1 MYEQERQRAAH
12 LLILLCYTIL
22 TIVLTGESL
31 LLGWETEAI
40 VLLLLGVVVCW
51 TVHFTEKFPVDI
63 SVWIY
68 FILTMLAFFFYGIH
82 ETSIYD
88 MAPVMMVI
96 ILIYSTTEMYSII
109 RLCVVVYF
117 FTMTYDLFFVMG
129 KSMEL
134 TPLSITRTLLHFLLV
149 YMAGWLMKVVMQR
162 RRQERKNNDS
172 RIAGLEETNR
182 RTEDFLTNVSHELR
196 TPINAV
202 TGISAVML
210 KREED
215 AEKRKEIASIQE
227 AGHRL
232 FSQIEDI
239 LDYTEIDTGKM
250 KVSKEPYVLSSLLND
265 IITGSQMLTEEN
277 APEVIFDVDAKIP
290 SALVGDARKIK
301 KILRHLIDNAVRFTK
316 KGGVYVRV
324 YTLTKPYG
332 VNLCM
337 EVSDTG
343 IGIEK
348 EDLEKITEK
357 FFKSDG
363 GKNRRTG
370 GLGLGLPIVYGMVT
384 VMEGFMQVDSNLN
397 DGTTVTVSIPQAV
410 ADAAP
415 GMVLENRTSLSLAC
429 YVRLEKYEIPKV
441 REYYNEMISHLV
453 TGLDVPLHRVSD
465 LEELKKLVSVYRLTH
480 LFVGREEYEESR
492 QFLDSLDQDVE
503 IIVVADERFALPDNG
518 RVKLLNKPFY
528 SFMIASVLNAEASGD
543 TEILKEKRMLCPGV
557 KVLVVDDEPMNRR
570 VAEEIFKGYQMQVQ
584 TAESGTMA
592 IDLCKREDFDLVFLD
607 HMMPEMD
614 GIETLKRLRKIHTDS
629 GRGLTVIAFTANAV
643 SGAREM
649 FLKEGFDEFV
659 SKPIEYSE
667 MEHVLRKVLP
677 KSAIIWVDEN
687 IENIEKGDKNF
698 EKDSRHEVVQI
709 NTKSALAYCKNDMN
723 FYQELLHKFV
733 VDADKKKSEIDHY
746 FKREDYDNYRIVI
759 HALKSTAKMIGA
771 DALSE
776 LAQEL
781 EAAVQNK
788 DIGYVREHH
797 EEMLLEY
804 SRVVDRISE
813 TLDDKK
819 NDTDKPIA
827 KNEAEISGDELLE
840 RLTELKEGLAAFEID
855 KSEAVI
861 SEMSETVYMGKDVG
875 EFLREVRKDVED
887 YEFREAK
894 KKVEKLLDRVKGGEM

>member
-503 IIVVADERFALPDNG
+503 IIVVADERFALPDSG

-584 TAESGTMA
+584 TAESGRMA
-592 IDLCKREDFDLVFLD
+592 IDLCEREDFDLVFLD

-813 TLDDKK
+813 TMDDKK

>member
-134 TPLSITRTLLHFLLV
+134 TPLSISRTLLHFLLV

-215 AEKRKEIASIQE
+215 ADKRKEIASIQE

-250 KVSKEPYVLSSLLND
+250 KVSKEPYVLLSLLND
-265 IITGSQMLTEEN
+265 VITGSQMLTEEN

-363 GKNRRTG
+363 GKSRRTG

-384 VMEGFMQVDSNLN
+384 AMEGFMQVDSNLN

-453 TGLDVPLHRVSD
+453 TGLDVPLHQVSD

-480 LFVGREEYEESR
+480 LFAGREEYEESR

-503 IIVVADERFALPDNG
+503 IIVVADERFALPDSG

-584 TAESGTMA
+584 TAESGRMA
-592 IDLCKREDFDLVFLD
+592 IDLCEREDFDLVFLD

-746 FKREDYDNYRIVI
+746 LKREDYDNYRIVI

-813 TLDDKK
+813 TMDDKK

>member
-134 TPLSITRTLLHFLLV
+134 TPLSISRTLLHFLLV

-215 AEKRKEIASIQE
+215 ADKRKEIASIQE
-227 AGHRL
+227 AGQRL

-503 IIVVADERFALPDNG
+503 IIVVADERFALPDSG

-584 TAESGTMA
+584 TAESGRMA
-592 IDLCKREDFDLVFLD
+592 IDLCEREDFDLVFLD

-746 FKREDYDNYRIVI
+746 LKREDYDNYRIVI

-813 TLDDKK
+813 TMDDKK

>member
-1 MYEQERQRAAH
+1 M
-12 LLILLCYTIL
+12 
-22 TIVLTGESL
+22 
-31 LLGWETEAI
+31 
-40 VLLLLGVVVCW
+40 LLLLGVVVCW

-227 AGHRL
+227 AGQRL

-415 GMVLENRTSLSLAC
+415 GMVLENRASLSLAC

-480 LFVGREEYEESR
+480 LFAGREEYEESR

-570 VAEEIFKGYQMQVQ
+570 VAEEIFKRYQMQVQ
-584 TAESGTMA
+584 TAESGRMA
-592 IDLCKREDFDLVFLD
+592 IDLCEREDFDLVFLD

-649 FLKEGFDEFV
+649 FLEEGFDEFV
-659 SKPIEYSE
+659 SKPVEHSE
-667 MEHVLRKVLP
+667 LEHVLRKVLP
-677 KSAIIWVDEN
+677 KSAITWVDEN
-687 IENIEKGDKNF
+687 IENIKKGDKNF

-788 DIGYVREHH
+788 DIGYVREYH

-813 TLDDKK
+813 TLDGKK

-894 KKVEKLLDRVKGGEM
+894 RKVEKLLDRVKGGEM

>member
-227 AGHRL
+227 AGQRL

-384 VMEGFMQVDSNLN
+384 AMEGFMQVDSNLN

-415 GMVLENRTSLSLAC
+415 GMVLENRASLSLAC

-480 LFVGREEYEESR
+480 LFAGREEYEESR

-503 IIVVADERFALPDNG
+503 IIVVADERFALPDSG

-584 TAESGTMA
+584 TAESGRMA
-592 IDLCKREDFDLVFLD
+592 IDLCEREDFDLVFLD

-746 FKREDYDNYRIVI
+746 LKREDYDNYRIVI

-813 TLDDKK
+813 TMDDKK

>member
-134 TPLSITRTLLHFLLV
+134 TPLSISRTLLHFLLV

-227 AGHRL
+227 AGQRL

-250 KVSKEPYVLSSLLND
+250 KVSKEPYVLLSLLND
-265 IITGSQMLTEEN
+265 VITGSQMLTEEN

-363 GKNRRTG
+363 GKSRRTG

-384 VMEGFMQVDSNLN
+384 AMEGFMQVDSNLN

-453 TGLDVPLHRVSD
+453 TGLDVPLHQVSD

-503 IIVVADERFALPDNG
+503 IIVVADERFALPDSG

-584 TAESGTMA
+584 TAESGRMA
-592 IDLCKREDFDLVFLD
+592 IDLCEREDFDLVFLD

-746 FKREDYDNYRIVI
+746 LKREDYDNYRIVI

-813 TLDDKK
+813 TMDDKK

>member
-134 TPLSITRTLLHFLLV
+134 TPLSISRTLLHFLLV

-227 AGHRL
+227 AGQRL

-250 KVSKEPYVLSSLLND
+250 KVSKEPYVLLSLLND
-265 IITGSQMLTEEN
+265 VITGSQMLTEEN

-384 VMEGFMQVDSNLN
+384 AMEGFMQVDSNLN

-415 GMVLENRTSLSLAC
+415 GMVLENRASLSLAC

-480 LFVGREEYEESR
+480 LFAGREEYEESR

-503 IIVVADERFALPDNG
+503 IIVVADERFALPDSG

-584 TAESGTMA
+584 TAESGRMA
-592 IDLCKREDFDLVFLD
+592 IDLCEREDFDLVFLD

-746 FKREDYDNYRIVI
+746 LKREDYDNYRIVI

-813 TLDDKK
+813 TMDDKK

>member
-227 AGHRL
+227 AGQRL

-480 LFVGREEYEESR
+480 LFAGREEYEESR

-584 TAESGTMA
+584 TAESGRMA
-592 IDLCKREDFDLVFLD
+592 IDLCEREDFDLVFLD

-813 TLDDKK
+813 TMDDKK

>member
-227 AGHRL
+227 AGQRL

-250 KVSKEPYVLSSLLND
+250 KVSKEPYVLLSLLND
-265 IITGSQMLTEEN
+265 VITGSQMLTEEN

-384 VMEGFMQVDSNLN
+384 AMEGFMQVDSNLN

-415 GMVLENRTSLSLAC
+415 GMVLENRASLSLAC

-480 LFVGREEYEESR
+480 LFAGREEYEESR

-503 IIVVADERFALPDNG
+503 IIVVADERFALPDSG

-584 TAESGTMA
+584 TAESGRMA
-592 IDLCKREDFDLVFLD
+592 IDLCEREDFDLVFLD

-746 FKREDYDNYRIVI
+746 LKREDYDNYRIVI

-813 TLDDKK
+813 TMDDKK

>member
-415 GMVLENRTSLSLAC
+415 GMVLENRASLSLAC
-429 YVRLEKYEIPKV
+429 YVRPEKYEIPKV

-503 IIVVADERFALPDNG
+503 IIVVADERFALPDSG

-584 TAESGTMA
+584 TAESGRMA
-592 IDLCKREDFDLVFLD
+592 IDLCEREDFDLVFLD

-813 TLDDKK
+813 TMDDKK

>member
-415 GMVLENRTSLSLAC
+415 GMVLENRASLSLAC
-429 YVRLEKYEIPKV
+429 YVRPEKYEIPKV

-480 LFVGREEYEESR
+480 LFAGREEYEESR

-584 TAESGTMA
+584 TAESGRMA
-592 IDLCKREDFDLVFLD
+592 IDLCEREDFDLVFLD

-667 MEHVLRKVLP
+667 LEHVLRKVLP

>member
-215 AEKRKEIASIQE
+215 ADKRKEIASIQE

-290 SALVGDARKIK
+290 SSLVGDARKIK

-363 GKNRRTG
+363 GKSRRTG

-384 VMEGFMQVDSNLN
+384 AMEGFMQVDSNLN

-480 LFVGREEYEESR
+480 LFAGREEYEESR

-503 IIVVADERFALPDNG
+503 IIVVADERFALPDSG

-584 TAESGTMA
+584 TAESGRMA
-592 IDLCKREDFDLVFLD
+592 IDLCEREDFDLVFLD

-746 FKREDYDNYRIVI
+746 LKREDYDNYRIVI

-813 TLDDKK
+813 TMDDKK

>member
-134 TPLSITRTLLHFLLV
+134 TPLSISRTLLHFLLV

-227 AGHRL
+227 AGQRL

-480 LFVGREEYEESR
+480 LFAGREEYEESR

-584 TAESGTMA
+584 TAESGRMA
-592 IDLCKREDFDLVFLD
+592 IDLCEREDFDLVFLD

-813 TLDDKK
+813 TLDGKK

>member
-415 GMVLENRTSLSLAC
+415 GMVLENRASLSLAC
-429 YVRLEKYEIPKV
+429 YVRPEKYEIPKV

-480 LFVGREEYEESR
+480 LFAGREEYEESR

-592 IDLCKREDFDLVFLD
+592 IDLCEREDFDLVFLD

>member
-172 RIAGLEETNR
+172 RIAGFEETNR

-227 AGHRL
+227 AGQRL

-415 GMVLENRTSLSLAC
+415 GMVLENRASLSLAC

-480 LFVGREEYEESR
+480 LFAGREEYEESR

-570 VAEEIFKGYQMQVQ
+570 VAEEIFKRYQMQVQ
-584 TAESGTMA
+584 TAESGRMA
-592 IDLCKREDFDLVFLD
+592 IDLCEREDFDLVFLD

-649 FLKEGFDEFV
+649 FLEEGFDEFV
-659 SKPIEYSE
+659 SKPVEHSE
-667 MEHVLRKVLP
+667 LEHVLRKVLP
-677 KSAIIWVDEN
+677 KSAITWVDEN
-687 IENIEKGDKNF
+687 IENIKKGDKNF

-813 TLDDKK
+813 TLDGKK

-894 KKVEKLLDRVKGGEM
+894 RKVEKLLDRVKGGEM

>member
-1 MYEQERQRAAH
+1 M
-12 LLILLCYTIL
+12 
-22 TIVLTGESL
+22 
-31 LLGWETEAI
+31 
-40 VLLLLGVVVCW
+40 LLLLGVVVCW

-215 AEKRKEIASIQE
+215 ADKRKEIASIQE

-250 KVSKEPYVLSSLLND
+250 KVSKEPYVLLSLLND
-265 IITGSQMLTEEN
+265 VITGSQMLTEEN

-503 IIVVADERFALPDNG
+503 IIVVADERFALPDSG

-584 TAESGTMA
+584 TAESGRMA
-592 IDLCKREDFDLVFLD
+592 IDLCEREDFDLVFLD

-746 FKREDYDNYRIVI
+746 LKREDYDNYRIVI

-813 TLDDKK
+813 TMDDKK

>member
-227 AGHRL
+227 AGQRL

-250 KVSKEPYVLSSLLND
+250 KVSKEPYVLLSLLND
-265 IITGSQMLTEEN
+265 VITGSQMLTEEN

-480 LFVGREEYEESR
+480 LFAGREEYEESR

-503 IIVVADERFALPDNG
+503 IIVVADERFALPDSG

-584 TAESGTMA
+584 TAESGRMA
-592 IDLCKREDFDLVFLD
+592 IDLCEREDFDLVFLD

-746 FKREDYDNYRIVI
+746 LKREDYDNYRIVI

-813 TLDDKK
+813 TMDDKK

>member
-227 AGHRL
+227 AGQRL

-250 KVSKEPYVLSSLLND
+250 KVSKEPYVLLSLLND
-265 IITGSQMLTEEN
+265 VITGSQMLTEEN

-453 TGLDVPLHRVSD
+453 TGLDVPLHQVSD

-584 TAESGTMA
+584 TAESGRMA
-592 IDLCKREDFDLVFLD
+592 IDLCEREDFDLVFLD

-746 FKREDYDNYRIVI
+746 LKREDYDNYRIVI

-813 TLDDKK
+813 TMDDKK

>member
-1 MYEQERQRAAH
+1 MLYSDRFDT
-12 LLILLCYTIL
+12 ILL

-227 AGHRL
+227 AGQRL

-415 GMVLENRTSLSLAC
+415 GMVLENRASLSLAC

-480 LFVGREEYEESR
+480 LFAGREEYEESR

-570 VAEEIFKGYQMQVQ
+570 VAEEIFKRYQMQVQ
-584 TAESGTMA
+584 TAESGRMA
-592 IDLCKREDFDLVFLD
+592 IDLCEREDFDLVFLD
-607 HMMPEMD
+607 HMMPEMT
-614 GIETLKRLRKIHTDS
+614 GVGTLKRLRKIHTDC

-649 FLKEGFDEFV
+649 FLEEGFDEFV
-659 SKPIEYSE
+659 SKPVEHSE
-667 MEHVLRKVLP
+667 LEHVLRKVLP
-677 KSAIIWVDEN
+677 KSAITWVDEN
-687 IENIEKGDKNF
+687 IENIKKGDKNF

-788 DIGYVREHH
+788 DIGYVREYH

-813 TLDDKK
+813 TLDGKK

-894 KKVEKLLDRVKGGEM
+894 RKVEKLLDRVKGGEM

>member
-134 TPLSITRTLLHFLLV
+134 TPLSISRTLLHFLLV

-250 KVSKEPYVLSSLLND
+250 KVSKEPYVLLSLLND
-265 IITGSQMLTEEN
+265 VITGSQMLTEEN

-480 LFVGREEYEESR
+480 LFAGREEYEESR

-503 IIVVADERFALPDNG
+503 IIVVADERFALPDSG

-584 TAESGTMA
+584 TAESGRMA
-592 IDLCKREDFDLVFLD
+592 IDLCEREDFDLVFLD

-746 FKREDYDNYRIVI
+746 LKREDYDNYRIVI

-813 TLDDKK
+813 TMDDKK

>member
-227 AGHRL
+227 AGQRL

-415 GMVLENRTSLSLAC
+415 GMVLENRASLSLAC

-584 TAESGTMA
+584 TAESGRMA
-592 IDLCKREDFDLVFLD
+592 IDLCEREDFDLVFLD

-813 TLDDKK
+813 TLDGKK

>member
-290 SALVGDARKIK
+290 SSLVGDARKIK

-415 GMVLENRTSLSLAC
+415 GMVLENRASLSLAC

-480 LFVGREEYEESR
+480 LFAGREEYEESR

-570 VAEEIFKGYQMQVQ
+570 VAEEIFKRYQMQVQ
-584 TAESGTMA
+584 TAESGRMA
-592 IDLCKREDFDLVFLD
+592 IDLCEREDFDLVFLD

-649 FLKEGFDEFV
+649 FLEEGFDEFV
-659 SKPIEYSE
+659 SKPVEHSE
-667 MEHVLRKVLP
+667 LEHVLRKVLP
-677 KSAIIWVDEN
+677 KSAITWVDEN
-687 IENIEKGDKNF
+687 IENIKKGDKNF

-788 DIGYVREHH
+788 DIGYVREYH

-813 TLDDKK
+813 TLDGKK

-894 KKVEKLLDRVKGGEM
+894 RKVEKLLDRVKGGEM

>member
-227 AGHRL
+227 AGQRL

-250 KVSKEPYVLSSLLND
+250 KVSKEPYVLLSLLND
-265 IITGSQMLTEEN
+265 VITGSQMLTEEN

-480 LFVGREEYEESR
+480 LFAGREEYEESR

-584 TAESGTMA
+584 TAESGRMA
-592 IDLCKREDFDLVFLD
+592 IDLCEREDFDLVFLD

-813 TLDDKK
+813 TLDGKK

>member
-227 AGHRL
+227 AGQRL

-480 LFVGREEYEESR
+480 LFAGREEYEESR

-503 IIVVADERFALPDNG
+503 IIVVADERFALPDSG

-584 TAESGTMA
+584 TAESGRMA
-592 IDLCKREDFDLVFLD
+592 IDLCEREDFDLVFLD

-746 FKREDYDNYRIVI
+746 LKREDYDNYRIVI

>member
-134 TPLSITRTLLHFLLV
+134 TPLSISRTLLHFLLV

-227 AGHRL
+227 AGQRL

-250 KVSKEPYVLSSLLND
+250 KVSKEPYVLLSLLND
-265 IITGSQMLTEEN
+265 VITGSQMLTEEN

-363 GKNRRTG
+363 GKSRRTG

-384 VMEGFMQVDSNLN
+384 AMEGFMQVDSNLN

-453 TGLDVPLHRVSD
+453 TGLDVPLHQVSD

-480 LFVGREEYEESR
+480 LFVGRKEYEESR

-503 IIVVADERFALPDNG
+503 IIVVADERFALPDSG

-584 TAESGTMA
+584 TAESGRMA
-592 IDLCKREDFDLVFLD
+592 IDLCEREDFDLVFLD

-746 FKREDYDNYRIVI
+746 LKREDYDNYRIVI

-813 TLDDKK
+813 TMDDKK

>member
-134 TPLSITRTLLHFLLV
+134 TPLSISRTLLHFLLV

-227 AGHRL
+227 AGQRL

-250 KVSKEPYVLSSLLND
+250 KVSKEPYVLLSLLND
-265 IITGSQMLTEEN
+265 VITGSQMLTEEN

-290 SALVGDARKIK
+290 SSLVGDARKIK

-415 GMVLENRTSLSLAC
+415 GMVLENRASLSLAC

-570 VAEEIFKGYQMQVQ
+570 VAEEIFKRYQMQVQ
-584 TAESGTMA
+584 TAESGRMA
-592 IDLCKREDFDLVFLD
+592 IDLCEREDFDLVFLD

-649 FLKEGFDEFV
+649 FLEEGFDEFV
-659 SKPIEYSE
+659 SKPVEHSE
-667 MEHVLRKVLP
+667 LEHVLRKVLP
-677 KSAIIWVDEN
+677 KSAITWVDEN
-687 IENIEKGDKNF
+687 IENIKKGDKNF

-788 DIGYVREHH
+788 DIGYVREYH

-813 TLDDKK
+813 TLDGKK

>member
-301 KILRHLIDNAVRFTK
+301 KILRHLIDNAVSFSIN
-316 KGGVYVRV
+316 GGVYVRV
-324 YTLTKPYG
+324 YTLTNPYG

-415 GMVLENRTSLSLAC
+415 GMVLENRASLSLAC
-429 YVRLEKYEIPKV
+429 YVRPEKYEIPKV

-480 LFVGREEYEESR
+480 LFAGREEYEESR

-503 IIVVADERFALPDNG
+503 IIVVADERFALPDSG

-584 TAESGTMA
+584 TAESGRMA
-592 IDLCKREDFDLVFLD
+592 IDLCEREDFDLVFLD

-649 FLKEGFDEFV
+649 FLEEGFDEFV
-659 SKPIEYSE
+659 SKPVEHSE
-667 MEHVLRKVLP
+667 LEHVLRKVLP
-677 KSAIIWVDEN
+677 KSAITWVDEN
-687 IENIEKGDKNF
+687 IENIKKGDKNF

-813 TLDDKK
+813 TLDGKK

>member
-363 GKNRRTG
+363 GKSRRTG

-384 VMEGFMQVDSNLN
+384 AMEGFMQVDSNLN

-453 TGLDVPLHRVSD
+453 TGLDVPLHQVSD

-503 IIVVADERFALPDNG
+503 IIVVADERFALPDSG

-584 TAESGTMA
+584 TAESGRMA
-592 IDLCKREDFDLVFLD
+592 IDLCEREDFDLVFLD

-894 KKVEKLLDRVKGGEM
+894 RKVEKLLDRVKGGEM

>member
-227 AGHRL
+227 AGQRL

-250 KVSKEPYVLSSLLND
+250 KVSKEPYVLLSLLND
-265 IITGSQMLTEEN
+265 VITGSQMLTEEN

-480 LFVGREEYEESR
+480 LFAGREEYEESR

-584 TAESGTMA
+584 TAESGRMA
-592 IDLCKREDFDLVFLD
+592 IDLCEREDFDLVFLD

-813 TLDDKK
+813 TMDDKK

>member
-250 KVSKEPYVLSSLLND
+250 KVSKEPYVLLSLLND
-265 IITGSQMLTEEN
+265 VITGSQMLTEEN

-453 TGLDVPLHRVSD
+453 TGLDVPLHQVSD

-480 LFVGREEYEESR
+480 LFAGREEYEESR

-503 IIVVADERFALPDNG
+503 IIVVADERFALPDSG

-570 VAEEIFKGYQMQVQ
+570 VAEEIFKRYQMQVQ
-584 TAESGTMA
+584 TAESGRMA
-592 IDLCKREDFDLVFLD
+592 IDLCEREDFDLVFLD

-687 IENIEKGDKNF
+687 IENIKKGDKNF

-746 FKREDYDNYRIVI
+746 LKREDYDNYRIVI

-813 TLDDKK
+813 TMDDKK

>member
-415 GMVLENRTSLSLAC
+415 GMVLENRASLSLAC
-429 YVRLEKYEIPKV
+429 YVRPEKYEIPKV

-453 TGLDVPLHRVSD
+453 TGLDVPLHQVSD

-584 TAESGTMA
+584 TAESGRMA
-592 IDLCKREDFDLVFLD
+592 IDLCEREDFDLVFLD

>member
-134 TPLSITRTLLHFLLV
+134 TPLSISRTLLHFLLV

-215 AEKRKEIASIQE
+215 ADKRKEIASIQE

-250 KVSKEPYVLSSLLND
+250 KVSKEPYVLLSLLND
-265 IITGSQMLTEEN
+265 VITGSQMLTEEN

-290 SALVGDARKIK
+290 SSLVGDARKIK

-363 GKNRRTG
+363 GKSRRTG

-384 VMEGFMQVDSNLN
+384 AMEGFMQVDSNLN

-453 TGLDVPLHRVSD
+453 TGLDVPLHQVSD

-503 IIVVADERFALPDNG
+503 IIVVADERFALPDSG

-584 TAESGTMA
+584 TAESGRMA
-592 IDLCKREDFDLVFLD
+592 IDLCEREDFDLVFLD

-746 FKREDYDNYRIVI
+746 LKREDYDNYRIVI

>member
-134 TPLSITRTLLHFLLV
+134 TPLSISRTLLHFLLV

-215 AEKRKEIASIQE
+215 ADKRKEIASIQE

-584 TAESGTMA
+584 TAESGRMA
-592 IDLCKREDFDLVFLD
+592 IDLCEREDFDLVFLD

-746 FKREDYDNYRIVI
+746 LKREDYDNYRIVI

-813 TLDDKK
+813 TMDDKK

>member
-134 TPLSITRTLLHFLLV
+134 TPLSISRTLLHFLLV

-227 AGHRL
+227 AGQRL

-250 KVSKEPYVLSSLLND
+250 KVSKEPYVLLSLLND
-265 IITGSQMLTEEN
+265 VITGSQMLTEEN

-480 LFVGREEYEESR
+480 LFAGREEYEESR

-503 IIVVADERFALPDNG
+503 IIVVADERFALPDSG

-584 TAESGTMA
+584 TAESGRMA
-592 IDLCKREDFDLVFLD
+592 IDLCEREDFDLVFLD

-746 FKREDYDNYRIVI
+746 LKREDYDNYRIVI

-813 TLDDKK
+813 TMDDKK

>member
-227 AGHRL
+227 AGQRL

-384 VMEGFMQVDSNLN
+384 AMEGFMQVDSNLN

-415 GMVLENRTSLSLAC
+415 GMVLENRASLSLAC

-480 LFVGREEYEESR
+480 LFAGREEYEESR

-584 TAESGTMA
+584 TAESGRMA
-592 IDLCKREDFDLVFLD
+592 IDLCEREDFDLVFLD

-746 FKREDYDNYRIVI
+746 LKREDYDNYRIVI

-813 TLDDKK
+813 TMDDKK

>member
-265 IITGSQMLTEEN
+265 VITGSQMLTEEN

-384 VMEGFMQVDSNLN
+384 AMEGFMQVDSNLN

-453 TGLDVPLHRVSD
+453 TGLDVPLHQVSD

-503 IIVVADERFALPDNG
+503 IIVVADERFALPDSG

-584 TAESGTMA
+584 TAESGRMA
-592 IDLCKREDFDLVFLD
+592 IDLCEREDFDLVFLD

-746 FKREDYDNYRIVI
+746 LKREDYDNYRIVI

-813 TLDDKK
+813 TMDDKK

>member
-415 GMVLENRTSLSLAC
+415 GMVLENRASLSLAC

-584 TAESGTMA
+584 TAESGRMA
-592 IDLCKREDFDLVFLD
+592 IDLCEREDFDLVFLD

-813 TLDDKK
+813 TLDGKK

>member
-227 AGHRL
+227 AGQRL

-480 LFVGREEYEESR
+480 LFAGREEYEESR

-813 TLDDKK
+813 TLDGKK